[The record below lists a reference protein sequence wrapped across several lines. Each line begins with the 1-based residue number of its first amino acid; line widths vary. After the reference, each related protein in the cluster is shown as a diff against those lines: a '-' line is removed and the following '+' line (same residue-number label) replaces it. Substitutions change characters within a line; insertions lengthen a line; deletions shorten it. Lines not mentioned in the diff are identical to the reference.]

1 MYQRISNQIGG
12 VLLEMTLSVTALLLL
27 FVGIMDVSEKI
38 SRQNNLNI
46 IGQEL
51 ETILRGASINSGLNL
66 EDTNRDIRA
75 IHSDLN
81 IALQRLFNK
90 YAEDISRYQ
99 IRAGIFVY
107 NMPESEQPVFYLWT
121 GMLGTDNTYLR
132 AKPCTKLMVPL
143 DLTYEPSYFVGQ
155 PASADPDIII
165 FEAAQAQAKIVNNE
179 DPYTFYEITNDYVAE
194 VIDEFC

>member
-1 MYQRISNQIGG
+1 
-12 VLLEMTLSVTALLLL
+12 MTLSVTALLLL